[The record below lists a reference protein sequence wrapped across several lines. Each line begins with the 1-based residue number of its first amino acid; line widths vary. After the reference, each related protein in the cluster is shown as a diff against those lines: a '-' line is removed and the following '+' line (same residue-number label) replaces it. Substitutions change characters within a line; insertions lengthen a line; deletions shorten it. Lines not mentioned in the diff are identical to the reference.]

1 VIKVNALS
9 YALLIKA
16 LRQGDMTLAELAEE
30 TGLHYL
36 TVALYTRALHKV
48 GEVHISGWAPDLL
61 GRLSSKLYKL
71 GPGRDAKRQ
80 PLTQGERQQRRRDKR
95 RAVALIQRTAGPLG
109 LLVPSPAT
117 QHRSEHAESL

>member
-1 VIKVNALS
+1 MIKVNALS

-36 TVALYTRALHKV
+36 TVALYTRALHKI
-48 GEVHISGWAPDLL
+48 GEIHIIDWASDPL
-61 GRLSSKLYKL
+61 GRKSSKIYKL

-80 PLTQGERQQRRRDKR
+80 PLTQVQRQRRRRDKR
-95 RAVALIQRTAGPLG
+95 RAIVLIQRMAS
-109 LLVPSPAT
+109 PSS
-117 QHRSEHAESL
+117 HESN